1 MWFLDNRRI
10 SEGRAYDFIGD
21 SLLIKDTS
29 KAKSTYVSCVAR
41 GALGTAK
48 RTSKMEIIG
57 EKMFYWIYQPGVFLR
72 GWKFCQKCAGLN
84 FIHFAGFFYKQF
96 YPLFNLGTYLF
107 LHSIRSII

>member
-57 EKMFYWIYQPGVFLR
+57 ENFLLDIPAR
-72 GWKFCQKCAGLN
+72 SIFKGLN
-84 FIHFAGFFYKQF
+84 
-96 YPLFNLGTYLF
+96 NL
-107 LHSIRSII
+107 SKM